1 MKKNVRKSDAD
12 LVKENYQRKGYEMAA
27 LVVLLVLTILFPA
40 LALYTAPVLLLD
52 LASPWLLAT

>member
-1 MKKNVRKSDAD
+1 MKKSVRKSDAD
-12 LVKENYQRKGYEMAA
+12 LVKENYQRKGYEMVAF
-27 LVVLLVLTILFPA
+27 VVLLLLTILFPA